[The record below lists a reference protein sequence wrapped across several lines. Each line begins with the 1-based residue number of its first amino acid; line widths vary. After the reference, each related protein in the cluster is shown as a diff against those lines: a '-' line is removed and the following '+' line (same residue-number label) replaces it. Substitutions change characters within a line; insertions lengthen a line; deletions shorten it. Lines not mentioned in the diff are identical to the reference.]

1 MTISEYLNRHKG
13 KCLKANSFEQAD
25 ANYLVTWRIPPRVSK
40 RQGRPVIRE
49 QRVWGYETLK
59 EAEATAKKIKGWGGS
74 HIRIHTVKHSK
85 GKR

>member
-1 MTISEYLNRHKG
+1 MTTKEYLKRHKG

-25 ANYLVTWRIPPRVSK
+25 ANYLLTWRIPPKVSK

-59 EAEATAKKIKGWGGS
+59 EAEATAKKIKGWGGTNV
-74 HIRIHTVKHSK
+74 RIHKVK
-85 GKR
+85 R